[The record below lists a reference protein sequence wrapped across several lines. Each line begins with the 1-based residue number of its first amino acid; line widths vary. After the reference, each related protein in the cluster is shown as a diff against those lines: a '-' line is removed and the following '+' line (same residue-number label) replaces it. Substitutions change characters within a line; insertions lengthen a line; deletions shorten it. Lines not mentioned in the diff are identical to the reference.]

1 MKEIL
6 TKIGNSA
13 AFLKLE
19 DFMAEY
25 GLYIAAFCL
34 GMITVYALWL
44 RRHPEDF
51 YSREEEPELDY
62 TGSDDRDTEEVIADG
77 GQK

>member
-1 MKEIL
+1 MKELL
-6 TKIGNSA
+6 TRIGNSA

-25 GLYIAAFCL
+25 GLYIAAFL
-34 GMITVYALWL
+34 SGMLAVYAIWFH
-44 RRHPEDF
+44 RRPEDF

-62 TGSDDRDTEEVIADG
+62 TGSDDRETEEVIADG

>member
-6 TKIGNSA
+6 TRIGNSA
-13 AFLKLE
+13 AFLRLE

-51 YSREEEPELDY
+51 YTREEETELDY
-62 TGSDDRDTEEVIADG
+62 TGTDDDTEEVIADG